1 MLSSPSPLISVIVA
15 AYDLQGTLATC
26 LQSVLGQS
34 YRDIEVIVVADQSPE
49 CPAGVV
55 GAAELEDGRVQIVR
69 LDAVASVGAARN
81 AGVAR
86 ATGEYLLFLD
96 ADHVLWDGTL
106 QAMADRLRTC
116 EWPELLL
123 FGHTRLHRGRSWPGG
138 AAELLAGQG
147 ANAFS
152 PAEQPQLFGAPA
164 YMWDRLVRR
173 DLWVRTGAGF
183 PDGLHEEIAVQHRLM
198 LAAASAAV
206 LKWDC
211 AQLRRRH
218 TAHPAGGPNGSH
230 FDVFDRYEES
240 FALVEAY
247 DRPDVVPHL
256 FTRMIR
262 QYLFLLA
269 LSDCLP
275 RAQRSDFF
283 QRATAHYQRFVPEGY
298 ERPAGKEGMKFQL
311 VANGGYAAF
320 QTARMPAVARVVLSR
335 S

>member
-1 MLSSPSPLISVIVA
+1 MSSSPLITVIVA
-15 AYDLQGTLATC
+15 AYDLQGTLGTC

-34 YRDIEVIVVADQSPE
+34 FRDIEVVVAADPSPE
-49 CPAGVV
+49 CPPDVV
-55 GAAELEDGRVQIVR
+55 GAVELEDHRVSAVR

-81 AGVAR
+81 AGAAR

-106 QAMADRLRTC
+106 QAMADRLRAC
-116 EWPELLL
+116 DRPDVLL

-147 ANAFS
+147 AGTFA
-152 PAEQPQLFGAPA
+152 PADQPQLFGAPA

-173 DLWVRTGAGF
+173 DLWVRVGASF
-183 PDGLHEEIAVQHRLM
+183 PDGLHEEISVQHRLM
-198 LAAASAAV
+198 LAASTAAV

-218 TAHPAGGPNGSH
+218 TAHPAGGPDGTH

-240 FALVEAY
+240 FGLLEAQG
-247 DRPDVVPHL
+247 RTDVVPHL
-256 FTRMIR
+256 FTRMVR

-275 RAQRSDFF
+275 RSRRQDFF
-283 QRATAHYQRFVPEGY
+283 QRAAAHYQRYVPDGY
-298 ERPAGKEGMKFQL
+298 ERPAGKEGVKFQL
-311 VANGGYAAF
+311 LGNGGYAAF

>member
-1 MLSSPSPLISVIVA
+1 LISVIVA

-34 YRDIEVIVVADQSPE
+34 ARDIEVVVVTDQSPE

-55 GAAELEDGRVQIVR
+55 GAADLEDDRVSVAR
-69 LDAVASVGAARN
+69 LDTVASVGAVRN
-81 AGVAR
+81 AGAAH

-106 QAMADRLRTC
+106 RALADRLQTAER
-116 EWPELLL
+116 PDVLL

-138 AAELLAGQG
+138 STELLAKQG
-147 ANAFS
+147 AKPFA
-152 PAEQPQLFGAPA
+152 PAERPELFGAPA
-164 YMWDRLVRR
+164 YLWDRLIRR
-173 DLWVRTGAGF
+173 DLWVRSGASF

-198 LAAASAAV
+198 LAASTAAV
-206 LKWDC
+206 LRWDC

-218 TAHPAGGPNGSH
+218 TAHPAGGPGGSH

-240 FALVEAY
+240 FALLESYGRQDAASF
-247 DRPDVVPHL
+247 L

-269 LSDCLP
+269 LSDCLS
-275 RAQRSDFF
+275 RSERPDFF
-283 QRATAHYQRFVPEGY
+283 ARAAAHYQRYVPEGY
-298 ERPAGKEGMKFQL
+298 ERPAGKEGVKFQL
-311 VANGGYAAF
+311 MANGGYAAF

>member
-1 MLSSPSPLISVIVA
+1 LISVIVA
-15 AYDLQGTLATC
+15 AYDLQGTLGTC

-34 YRDIEVIVVADQSPE
+34 FRDIEVIVVADRSPE
-49 CPAGVV
+49 CPSDVISV
-55 GAAELEDGRVQIVR
+55 AELEDGRVSVVR
-69 LDAVASVGAARN
+69 LDTVAAVGAARN
-81 AGVAR
+81 AGAAR

-96 ADHVLWDGTL
+96 SDHVLWDGTL

-116 EWPELLL
+116 AAPDLLL

-147 ANAFS
+147 AHAFA
-152 PAEQPQLFGAPA
+152 PADQPQLFGAPA

-173 DLWVRTGAGF
+173 DLWIRSGASF
-183 PDGLHEEIAVQHRLM
+183 PDGLHEEISVQHRLT
-198 LAAASAAV
+198 LAASTAAV

-218 TAHPAGGPNGSH
+218 TAHPAGGPNASH

-240 FALVEAY
+240 FGLLESHGRMDAAPY
-247 DRPDVVPHL
+247 L

-269 LSDCLP
+269 LSDCLT
-275 RAQRSDFF
+275 RAERPDFF
-283 QRATAHYQRFVPEGY
+283 QRASAHYQRFVPDGY
-298 ERPAGKEGMKFQL
+298 QRPAGKEGVKFQL
-311 VANGGYAAF
+311 LANGGYAAF

>member
-1 MLSSPSPLISVIVA
+1 LLSVIVA
-15 AYDLQGTLATC
+15 AHDLHGTLGTC

-34 YRDIEVIVVADQSPE
+34 FRDIEVVVVADRSPE
-49 CPAGVV
+49 CPASLDGM
-55 GAAELEDGRVQIVR
+55 AELRGDRVSLVR
-69 LDAVASVGAARN
+69 LDGVVSVGAVRN

-106 QAMADRLRTC
+106 RAMADRLHAADA
-116 EWPELLL
+116 PEVLL

-138 AAELLAGQG
+138 SADLLAQQG
-147 ANAFS
+147 AEPFA
-152 PAEQPQLFGAPA
+152 PADRPQLFGAPA
-164 YMWDRLVRR
+164 YLWDRLIRR
-173 DLWVRTGAGF
+173 ELWIRSGASF

-198 LAAASAAV
+198 LAADTAAV
-206 LKWDC
+206 LRWDC

-240 FALVEAY
+240 FGLLETHG
-247 DRPDVVPHL
+247 RQDVAPHL
-256 FTRMIR
+256 FTRMVR

-269 LSDCLP
+269 LSDCLS
-275 RAQRSDFF
+275 RAERPDFF
-283 QRATAHYQRFVPEGY
+283 ARAAAHYQRFVPEGF
-298 ERPAGKEGMKFQL
+298 ERPAGKEGVKFQL
-311 VANGGYAAF
+311 MANGGYAAF
-320 QTARMPAVARVVLSR
+320 QTARVPAVARVVLSR